1 MKIKHFISVMSYVEY
16 QWIIFIFGMF
26 LGVFSTAL
34 QLIVPKIVIEIID
47 GFSITILPI
56 KSCIFLVVLTFIA
69 ILSAIISGS
78 LLAIF
83 GQSSVKI
90 LRKRLW
96 KQYLYLSV
104 STHSKLKTG
113 EMVSRLTSDTSVLCE
128 FLSVTFPQLI
138 KSMILVCST
147 LVIIFKLNWK
157 FSLIL
162 LLSLPLFFLFIFPLL
177 SKLAN
182 IMDLAQQRM
191 ANLVGNIS
199 ETLDN
204 IYLIKI
210 NNTEENELKNGESL
224 LNKLYEILLKGT
236 LYEAMIM
243 PIISTI
249 LLLEIFSILCYGLYQ
264 VSENEISIG
273 LLISLLIYVTQMIFP
288 VIEVGQLLGE
298 ISKVFGSLKK
308 ITYIFDEP
316 IEKNDINTGLEMRSL
331 GGLAFN
337 SVKFSYPESNKLVID
352 GISFIANVG
361 EITAIV
367 GPSGSGKTTIL
378 SLIARL
384 YSVTSGTIEYSGN
397 AIYEYKLEDWRNTIS
412 YVTQK
417 IMLFTGTFREN
428 LMYGITKR
436 EIDNDQVS
444 NVLKESKVNDFI
456 NNFEKGLDD
465 YIGIRGSRLSG
476 GQQQQLTI
484 ARSLLKN
491 SRIVL
496 FDEMTSALDSEKE
509 KTFKNLIHKH
519 AHDKIIIITAHRLS
533 TIVGADKIIFLEN
546 GKITGIGKHDE
557 LLNDHEIYRNF
568 IKNQI
573 I

>member
-1 MKIKHFISVMSYVEY
+1 MDYFYFWHVFWSFLHSIATNSSQNSDRNHRWVFYHYFTDKILYIPCS
-16 QWIIFIFGMF
+16 
-26 LGVFSTAL
+26 
-34 QLIVPKIVIEIID
+34 ID
-47 GFSITILPI
+47 LY
-56 KSCIFLVVLTFIA
+56 A

-147 LVIIFKLNWK
+147 LVIIYKLNWK

-210 NNTEENELKNGESL
+210 NNTEENELQNGESL

-273 LLISLLIYVTQMIFP
+273 LIISLLIYVTQMIFP

-316 IEKNDINTGLEMRSL
+316 IEKNDINTGLEMRNL

>member
-1 MKIKHFISVMSYVEY
+1 
-16 QWIIFIFGMF
+16 
-26 LGVFSTAL
+26 
-34 QLIVPKIVIEIID
+34 
-47 GFSITILPI
+47 
-56 KSCIFLVVLTFIA
+56 
-69 ILSAIISGS
+69 
-78 LLAIF
+78 
-83 GQSSVKI
+83 
-90 LRKRLW
+90 
-96 KQYLYLSV
+96 
-104 STHSKLKTG
+104 
-113 EMVSRLTSDTSVLCE
+113 
-128 FLSVTFPQLI
+128 
-138 KSMILVCST
+138 
-147 LVIIFKLNWK
+147 
-157 FSLIL
+157 
-162 LLSLPLFFLFIFPLL
+162 
-177 SKLAN
+177 
-182 IMDLAQQRM
+182 
-191 ANLVGNIS
+191 
-199 ETLDN
+199 
-204 IYLIKI
+204 
-210 NNTEENELKNGESL
+210 
-224 LNKLYEILLKGT
+224 
-236 LYEAMIM
+236 
-243 PIISTI
+243 
-249 LLLEIFSILCYGLYQ
+249 
-264 VSENEISIG
+264 
-273 LLISLLIYVTQMIFP
+273 
-288 VIEVGQLLGE
+288 
-298 ISKVFGSLKK
+298 
-308 ITYIFDEP
+308 
-316 IEKNDINTGLEMRSL
+316 MRNL